1 MIIGTGVDIVE
12 IERIAKAAKSGRFFE
27 KIFSDAE
34 ITLFEA
40 CKYRMETVAGRF
52 AAKEAV
58 LKALG
63 CGLGD
68 LPMKDIET
76 LRAPSGQPVVALK
89 GAAEQ
94 KAREMGVGKMHIS
107 ISHSERYAVAHVVA
121 EGEAQ

>member
-12 IERIAKAAKSGRFFE
+12 IERIGKAAKNERFFE

-34 ITLFEA
+34 IALFEA
-40 CKYRMETVAGRF
+40 SKYRMETVAGRF

-68 LPMKDIET
+68 MPMKDIET

-89 GAAEQ
+89 GAAKQ
-94 KAREMGVGKMHIS
+94 KANALGVTHMHIS
-107 ISHSERYAVAHVVA
+107 ISHSERYAVAQAVA
-121 EGEAQ
+121 EGDAK

>member
-12 IERIAKAAKSGRFFE
+12 IERIGKAAKNERFFE
-27 KIFSDAE
+27 KIFTDAE

-58 LKALG
+58 LKSLG

-76 LRAPSGQPVVALK
+76 LRAPSGQPVIALR
-89 GAAEQ
+89 GAAQQ
-94 KAREMGVGKMHIS
+94 KADALGVKHMHIS
-107 ISHSERYAVAHVVA
+107 ISHSERYAVAQAVA
-121 EGEAQ
+121 EGDAQ